1 MSDGEGPIRIG
12 WIVDRLDLLGELL
25 RDHVILTVLAV
36 VIGLIISFGLALA
49 IRGSPR
55 LYGPIIGV
63 SGTLYA
69 IPSIALFSLLIP
81 ITGVSIVTA
90 EIALVSYTL
99 LILIRNIVEG
109 LNGVPPEAIEAAN
122 GMGYT
127 RTQRLLRVELPLAL
141 PVIVAGLRIAT
152 VTTVGLVT
160 VTALIGL
167 GGLGYLIVNLG
178 ILRGSSPFAATAIY
192 TGVALAVALAVFA
205 DLALLA
211 LQRALT
217 PWARRRS
224 A

>member
-1 MSDGEGPIRIG
+1 MNDEPLIRVE
-12 WIVDRLDLLGELL
+12 WIVDRLDQIGGLLAE
-25 RDHVILTVLAV
+25 HVLLTVLAV
-36 VIGLIISFGLALA
+36 GIGLVISFALALV
-49 IRGSPR
+49 IRRSPR

-63 SGTLYA
+63 AGMLYA
-69 IPSIALFSLLIP
+69 IPSLALFALLIP
-81 ITGVSIVTA
+81 FTGISILTA

-99 LILIRNIVEG
+99 LILVRNVVEA
-109 LNGVPPEAIEAAN
+109 LNGVPAEAIEAAD

-141 PVIVAGLRIAT
+141 PVIVAGVRIAA

-178 ILRGSSPFAATAIY
+178 INRGSSPFAATAIY
-192 TGVALAVALAVFA
+192 TGVALAVALAVLA

-217 PWARRRS
+217 PWARRRTP
-224 A
+224 